1 MNPKDQPGIRILQV
15 NVGRARRA
23 HDLIYA
29 KACKLNIDLLIV
41 PEPNK
46 KITTGGGWIQDEGKN
61 VAVLIKNRDVG
72 VQSIVRGGNHLLIR
86 LRDFS
91 LLACYVSPNIPM
103 MRYETIVNE
112 IMGAAINEKKIL
124 IAGDINAKSRQWGSP
139 INDKK
144 GELWNE
150 WIAQAGLQVLN
161 NNKPTFIR
169 GASQSHIDITFASE
183 GLSRNVYGWDV
194 LDDQLFTYH
203 RYIQF
208 EVKVKGGIKRS
219 IGTAKSYFNKNKYL
233 SEVRKINEDEIS
245 DLGQLTADEQLYKM
259 RQNWLPRRRNMEK
272 NPPIGGQ
279 MR

>member
-1 MNPKDQPGIRILQV
+1 MNTKDQPGIRILQV

-41 PEPNK
+41 PESNK

-91 LLACYVSPNIPM
+91 LLACYVSPNTPM

-124 IAGDINAKSRQWGSP
+124 IAEDINAKSRQWGFP

-144 GELWNE
+144 RELWNQ
-150 WIAQAGLQVLN
+150 WIDQTGLQVLN
-161 NNKPTFIR
+161 NNKPTFVR

-183 GLSRNVYGWDV
+183 GLYRKVYGWDV

-208 EVKVKGGIKRS
+208 G
-219 IGTAKSYFNKNKYL
+219 
-233 SEVRKINEDEIS
+233 
-245 DLGQLTADEQLYKM
+245 
-259 RQNWLPRRRNMEK
+259 
-272 NPPIGGQ
+272 
-279 MR
+279 